1 MKPCMNSAPHKTA
14 RPLRINYLAHL
25 DPYIYSGGGE
35 QVMRRVLDNAKSR
48 GHEIK
53 IASRDGSDLHPNPDL
68 WFLCDVYNCPMNKRR
83 PIEALVDSVV
93 RSGAPYVHHDNAY
106 VDICRHGNI
115 PCNGQGVNGFG
126 CHIKEGI
133 CSLQRAVPLYK
144 NAAVC
149 SFLSPLHRDVH
160 TGALGAATIPPEKT
174 LLLMP
179 AVDVDL
185 FRNLHVQRDIA
196 LLSYG
201 GQGEAKGY
209 YNIMQNFPRGSVIF
223 IGGDTPDLVKE
234 GDGHWLGS
242 IPGAMMPEI
251 LNRTQN
257 YIHVPRW
264 PEPFGLIVAEAALC
278 GCNLIVND
286 RVGAISWKKDLK
298 DPETYKDTLDKYWD
312 ELEARI

>member
-1 MKPCMNSAPHKTA
+1 MNSAPHKA
-14 RPLRINYLAHL
+14 SRPLRINYIAHL
-25 DPYIYSGGGE
+25 DPYIYNGGGE
-35 QVMRRVLDNAKSR
+35 QVMRKVLDAAKLR
-48 GHEIK
+48 GHEVK
-53 IASRDGSDLHPNPDL
+53 IASRDGSDLHPSPDL

-83 PIEALVDSVV
+83 PIEELVNSIV
-93 RSGAPYVHHDNAY
+93 RGDTPYVHFDNSY

-115 PCNGQGVNGFG
+115 PCSGLGMNGFS
-126 CHIKEGI
+126 CHVKKGI
-133 CSLQRAVPLYK
+133 CSLPRAVPLYK

-149 SFLSPLHRDVH
+149 SFVSPLQRDVH
-160 TGALGAATIPPEKT
+160 MGALGSETLPIEKT
-174 LLLMP
+174 LPLMP
-179 AVDVDL
+179 PVDVDR
-185 FRNLHVQRDIA
+185 FRNLHMKRDIA

-201 GQGEAKGY
+201 GHGEAKGY

-223 IGGDTPDLVKE
+223 IGGDTSDLLKE
-234 GDGHWLGS
+234 GDGHWLGA
-242 IPGAMMPEI
+242 IPGEMMPEI

-298 DPETYKDTLDKYWD
+298 DPETYKNTLENYWD
-312 ELEARI
+312 ELESRL

>member
-1 MKPCMNSAPHKTA
+1 MNSAPPKTS

-25 DPYIYSGGGE
+25 DPYIYTGGGE
-35 QVMRRVLDNAKSR
+35 QVMRKILDAAKSR
-48 GHEIK
+48 GHEVK
-53 IASRDGSDLHPNPDL
+53 LGSRDGIDLFPDPDL
-68 WFLCDVYNCPMNKRR
+68 WFLCDVYNCPMNKKR
-83 PIEALVDSVV
+83 PIEELVNSVV
-93 RSGAPYVHHDNAY
+93 RGAAPYVHFDNSY
-106 VDICRHGNI
+106 VDLCWHGNI
-115 PCNGQGVNGFG
+115 PCNGQGVNGYS
-126 CHIKEGI
+126 CHLKKGI
-133 CSLQRAVPLYK
+133 CSLTRAVPLYK
-144 NAAVC
+144 NASLCCFV
-149 SFLSPLHRDVH
+149 SPLQRDAH
-160 TGALGAATIPPEKT
+160 IEALGASTLPLEKT

-179 AVDVDL
+179 PVDVDR
-185 FRNLHVQRDIA
+185 FKNLHMKRDIA

-223 IGGDTPDLVKE
+223 IGGDTRDLLKE
-234 GDGHWLGS
+234 GDGHWLGA
-242 IPGAMMPEI
+242 IPGDRMPEI

-298 DPETYKDTLDKYWD
+298 DPATYRNTLEKFWN
-312 ELEARI
+312 ELETWI